1 MGTKKRKLLV
11 GVGVL
16 LAGWWAAA
24 AGVEGANDLSL
35 ILPATYSIFV
45 AAANAVNITP
55 YNLPPFYTIFAPLNS
70 AFERL
75 ACLTDPTANKTLTS
89 AILKYHMVNNP
100 HDYAN
105 TIELATAR
113 NPWMPRSFF
122 NSYQLSI
129 FFETDTTLI
138 SINNRSWVVSPD
150 VTNYATLSVHG
161 IDTVLIP
168 PRVKLPSGCNTY

>member
-1 MGTKKRKLLV
+1 MGEAQQRKFYALISLMVV
-11 GVGVL
+11 GVGV
-16 LAGWWAAA
+16 GV
-24 AGVEGANDLSL
+24 GVEGANDLSL

-55 YNLPPFYTIFAPLNS
+55 YTLPPLYTIFAPLNS

-75 ACLTDPTANKTLTS
+75 GCLTDPTANKTLTS

-105 TIELATAR
+105 TIELATSR
-113 NPWMPRSFF
+113 NPWVPRSFF

-129 FFETDTTLI
+129 FFETDTTLV

-168 PRVKLPSGCNTY
+168 PRVKVFGS